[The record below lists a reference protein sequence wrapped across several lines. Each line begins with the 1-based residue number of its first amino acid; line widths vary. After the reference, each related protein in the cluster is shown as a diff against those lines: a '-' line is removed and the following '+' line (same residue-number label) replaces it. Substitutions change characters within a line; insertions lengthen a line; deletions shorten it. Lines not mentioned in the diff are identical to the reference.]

1 MGPMSV
7 PVQFGAMCAAVY
19 LLAWAASYRYFGG
32 LDFDETFEYLMQSW
46 TIDGVELPRPIW
58 FYGTIALLPVA
69 AVSVALMKRRDRNE
83 NAG

>member
-1 MGPMSV
+1 MSGMNAWS
-7 PVQFGAMCAAVY
+7 QFGATFAAVY

-46 TIDGVELPRPIW
+46 TIDGVELPRPVW